1 MQEKEIDIDSLKEEL
16 VALRLKYK
24 VEQEKLEWA
33 EDDMEEFFIQEVMDK
48 YVVSIK
54 EINSEIKSLE
64 NIA

>member
-16 VALRLKYK
+16 VALRSKYK